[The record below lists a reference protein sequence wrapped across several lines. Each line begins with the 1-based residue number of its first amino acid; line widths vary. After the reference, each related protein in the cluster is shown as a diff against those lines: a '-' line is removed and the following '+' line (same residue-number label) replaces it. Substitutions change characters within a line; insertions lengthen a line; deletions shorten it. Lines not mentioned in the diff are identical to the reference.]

1 MSMTKEQL
9 QEAIGFMFKDKA
21 SLGLELYLIM
31 QVEEGLELRQA
42 DLGDDGLEAEILKG
56 FTDHLEWRTVTDE
69 EAKLRPL
76 SELDQAKNTIH
87 LYDLEGLPV
96 GLDMIHSDLDK
107 NKVPLFDFTKD
118 KLQNVRAFLI
128 KIASPTHQVVL
139 YKHHHHLN
147 VLSQLSTFYFFGD
160 DHRFKKPEGE
170 LLRFSFAVDFAL
182 VNEKLLVY
190 DINCLERKFGF
201 ESILVSN
208 AGKQVTLIAA
218 LGFVE
223 NIDELVDYA
232 KDKAGAKEILRLN
245 KKSPVLKLE
254 FDQIKTFILGNAYLR
269 RRLRFNDDESQLR
282 FHTHVSK
289 RYFIQLLNDDFLTSH
304 LSKTEYAS
312 SKKDG
317 IAELDETMPVE

>member
-1 MSMTKEQL
+1 MTMTKEQL
-9 QEAIGFMFKDKA
+9 QEAVGFMFKADA
-21 SLGLELYLIM
+21 ALGLELYLIM
-31 QVEEGLELRQA
+31 QGEAELELRQA
-42 DLGDDGLEAEILKG
+42 DLGDGGLDAEILKG
-56 FTDHLEWRTVTDE
+56 FKKHLEWRTVADK

-87 LYDLEGLPV
+87 LYDLEELPDGLE
-96 GLDMIHSDLDK
+96 MINSELDK
-107 NKVPLFDFTKD
+107 NKIPLFDFTKD

-128 KIASPTHQVVL
+128 KIASPTQQVVL

-147 VLSQLSTFYFFGD
+147 VLSQSNTLYFFGD
-160 DHRFKKPEGE
+160 DHRFNKPAGE
-170 LLRFSFAVDFAL
+170 LLRFSFTVDFAL

-190 DINCLERKFGF
+190 DIDCLEKKFGF

-208 AGKQVTLIAA
+208 AGKQVTFIAA

-223 NIDELVDYA
+223 NIDELEGYV

-245 KKSPVLKLE
+245 KNSPVLKLE

-269 RRLRFNDDESQLR
+269 RRLRFNEDESQLR

-317 IAELDETMPVE
+317 IAELDETTPVE

>member
-1 MSMTKEQL
+1 MTMTKEQL
-9 QEAIGFMFKDKA
+9 QEAVGFMFKDKSA
-21 SLGLELYLIM
+21 LGLELYLVM
-31 QVEEGLELRQA
+31 QGKEGLELRQA
-42 DLGDDGLEAEILKG
+42 DLGDDGLETEILKG
-56 FTDHLEWRTVTDE
+56 FADHLEWRTVSDE

-87 LYDLEGLPV
+87 LYDLEGLPD
-96 GLDMIHSDLDK
+96 GLGMINAELDK
-107 NKVPLFDFTKD
+107 SKVPLYDFTTD
-118 KLQNVRAFLI
+118 RLQDVRAFLI
-128 KIASPTHQVVL
+128 KIASPTQQVVL

-147 VLSQLSTFYFFGD
+147 VLSQSSTFYFFGD

-182 VNEKLLVY
+182 VNGKLLVY
-190 DINCLERKFGF
+190 DIECLEKKFGF

-208 AGKQVTLIAA
+208 AGKQVTVIAA

-223 NIDELVDYA
+223 NIDELQDYA

-245 KKSPVLKLE
+245 KNSPVLKLE

-317 IAELDETMPVE
+317 IAELDNVTPVE